1 MAGQDAP
8 KGRRRTIWNIAIAL
22 VVLAIVI
29 VIFMA
34 LLGGG
39 GQEETS
45 ALGAL

>member
-1 MAGQDAP
+1 MAGEEAP
-8 KGRRRTIWNIAIAL
+8 KGRRRTLWNIGIAL

-29 VIFMA
+29 GIFIA

-45 ALGAL
+45 ALPAL